1 MSSDCVLFWRLA
13 GPFYFNTIGVFSLV
27 HRLTF
32 FEPRHYGG
40 VFGIQ
45 KAVWVQAHTAD
56 TYHEPDSRKSHKVV
70 V

>member
-1 MSSDCVLFWRLA
+1 MTYS
-13 GPFYFNTIGVFSLV
+13 T
-27 HRLTF
+27 
-32 FEPRHYGG
+32 E
-40 VFGIQ
+40 